1 MKDENTS
8 NNIFKTFRLAVD
20 SNNGWCLYLFC
31 KCQYL

>member
-20 SNNGWCLYLFC
+20 SNNVDVYICFVSVSI
-31 KCQYL
+31 